1 MSKLNKKLIFY
12 ILGLLLMFNG
22 FAMLISAFVSY
33 LTNDGVL
40 NEMTLVSLLV
50 IFLGWIL
57 MAISKNNDR
66 KINKRDA
73 YFIVVLGWLT
83 MVFSGML
90 PYIVTESISS
100 FSNVFFE
107 TKSNASRMLF
117 ILGKLTSVNL
127 CPLTKNH
134 DRTKFLTLF
143 YIY

>member
-12 ILGLLLMFNG
+12 ILGLLLIFNG

-100 FSNVFFE
+100 FSNVFL
-107 TKSNASRMLF
+107 KQCLVIPQR
-117 ILGKLTSVNL
+117 VQQ
-127 CPLTKNH
+127 
-134 DRTKFLTLF
+134 
-143 YIY
+143 

>member
-66 KINKRDA
+66 KINK
-73 YFIVVLGWLT
+73 I
-83 MVFSGML
+83 
-90 PYIVTESISS
+90 E
-100 FSNVFFE
+100 
-107 TKSNASRMLF
+107 
-117 ILGKLTSVNL
+117 VN
-127 CPLTKNH
+127 H
-134 DRTKFLTLF
+134 GR
-143 YIY
+143 IGI